1 MIYDPHNLDIMAKTL
16 WAEARG
22 EPEEGMLAVGWVIRN
37 RAERSGYAGS
47 LVGSN
52 GAVSAVCL
60 APWQFSCWNKN
71 DPNYAKLEV
80 LALDEY
86 VKEQELA
93 IDVLGGIAPDPTG
106 GADCYY
112 APAGM
117 PGGVAPPW
125 AASMHFCGKF
135 GTQFFY
141 DSRIPAPTYHVL
153 YEGCALPD
161 EVKRLQ
167 VALSVAADGSFGPKT
182 KSAVADFQEFNR
194 LTVDGVAGPQT
205 LKALNLA

>member
-1 MIYDPHNLDIMAKTL
+1 MIYDPHDLDIMAKTL
-16 WAEARG
+16 YAEARG

-60 APWQFSCWNKN
+60 APWQFSCWNKD
-71 DPNYAKLEV
+71 DPNYPKLE
-80 LALDEY
+80 ALTEDEY
-86 VKEQELA
+86 SDEHDLA
-93 IDVLGGIAPDPTG
+93 SDVLDGVSADPTN

-117 PGGVAPPW
+117 PGGMAPPW
-125 AASMHFCGKF
+125 AASMRFCGKF
-135 GTQFFY
+135 GTQLFY

-153 YEGCALPD
+153 YEGCAMTE
-161 EVKRLQ
+161 EVKQLQ
-167 VALSVAADGSFGPKT
+167 VALHVSSDGVFGPKT
-182 KSAVADFQEFNR
+182 KSAVEDFQEFNR

-205 LKALNLA
+205 LKALGLA